1 MSIQQIEVANA
12 NANLDFKSIPT
23 FGINGTYTV
32 MFRDKP
38 VAKEFAEMLLT
49 KKAKVW
55 TANNR
60 GEFQVSWDGPY
71 VDTDK
76 WRKDRLR
83 AKGIIK

>member
-1 MSIQQIEVANA
+1 MIPQIVVADA
-12 NANLDFKSIPT
+12 NANLDFKSIPQ
-23 FGINGTYTV
+23 FGINGTYTM

-60 GEFQVSWDGPY
+60 GQFQVSWDGLY

-76 WRKDRLR
+76 WRKERL
-83 AKGIIK
+83 AKKGAQ